1 MSLRL
6 RSKNWSGSLAWR
18 IEITRSATRQIT
30 KLSHP
35 TQESILRFLR
45 ERLSP
50 ADNPRQ
56 WGRALQGEKRGLW
69 RYRVGDYRLICD
81 IRDEKIT
88 ILVLELGHRKDV
100 YR

>member
-1 MSLRL
+1 
-6 RSKNWSGSLAWR
+6 LAWR
-18 IEITRSATRQIT
+18 IEITRTATKQIT
-30 KLSHP
+30 KLDA
-35 TQESILRFLR
+35 QAQKSILRFLR
-45 ERLSP
+45 ERLAG

-81 IRDEKIT
+81 IKDERIT